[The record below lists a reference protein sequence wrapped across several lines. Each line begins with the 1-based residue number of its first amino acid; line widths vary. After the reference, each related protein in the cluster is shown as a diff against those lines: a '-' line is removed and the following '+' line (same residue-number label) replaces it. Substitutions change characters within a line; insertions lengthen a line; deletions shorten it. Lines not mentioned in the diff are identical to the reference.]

1 MVEISD
7 IVDEDSLKAWLEALP
22 QETEVDAARARAIA
36 VTLAFRAAAR
46 AFPELLPAK
55 FDASRERYWEW
66 EVFTAYRC
74 LLISAFAA
82 FGPEENITS
91 ASAATFRASATAAS
105 HAANGAGIGAAT
117 DTDDLKLSGYASAAQ
132 AAASTARINV
142 ATATVGAVIPYA
154 GAFADLAS
162 DVLALVDGNY
172 LDTTELWLV
181 SPPLPSVWMTR
192 RKILLEASGDWIPVV
207 AWYDHLLDPK
217 GRALPV
223 EMLREIIAVPEATW
237 AAGPREALPV
247 IREIWERYQ
256 LDAVIAENPLALRI
270 ERSATGGALVAFPI
284 EERDM
289 SLIVGDIRKAV
300 TEFNRRCK
308 SGSGNLGPMMQRLCE
323 QTIKELRT
331 RLGKVKRNPRELLR
345 LLEETRRSLSKI
357 AETEGFASDER
368 LDRFIGNLEHREEDI
383 CVAAPEVMEEV
394 KARLRVRVQRFSAE
408 QMRAA
413 TRISVGMFGDSSGML
428 AAALARAVI
437 IVNSDDVTEAERQ
450 GAWTFLAGALP
461 RGARVMRVDG
471 ESGMDP
477 SENASLLDEVV
488 DGADKAWKLSKGWD
502 AIQEAVADGQP
513 WAAELWS
520 QVQSGNWFGMG
531 T

>member
-1 MVEISD
+1 M
-7 IVDEDSLKAWLEALP
+7 
-22 QETEVDAARARAIA
+22 
-36 VTLAFRAAAR
+36 
-46 AFPELLPAK
+46 
-55 FDASRERYWEW
+55 
-66 EVFTAYRC
+66 
-74 LLISAFAA
+74 
-82 FGPEENITS
+82 
-91 ASAATFRASATAAS
+91 
-105 HAANGAGIGAAT
+105 
-117 DTDDLKLSGYASAAQ
+117 
-132 AAASTARINV
+132 
-142 ATATVGAVIPYA
+142 
-154 GAFADLAS
+154 
-162 DVLALVDGNY
+162 LVDGR
-172 LDTTELWLV
+172 DPFRAPLWAEDNPRQETWDDVRNALAQTD
-181 SPPLPSVWMTR
+181 WA
-192 RKILLEASGDWIPVV
+192 EAWGFFV
-207 AWYDHLLDPK
+207 AWYEALLDPK
-217 GRALPV
+217 GRAPNWDMLEEIALIDDANWTRGAEVLLPKV
-223 EMLREIIAVPEATW
+223 DA
-237 AAGPREALPV
+237 
-247 IREIWERYQ
+247 IWERYR
-256 LDAVIAENPLALRI
+256 LDSIIAENPLALRI
-270 ERSATGGALVAFPI
+270 ERRGSTGALVAFPI

-368 LDRFIGNLEHREEDI
+368 LDRLIGNLEHREEDI

-394 KARLRVRVQRFSAE
+394 KARLRVRVQLFSAE

-477 SENASLLDEVV
+477 SESPGLLDEVV
-488 DGADKAWKLSKGWD
+488 DGADKAWKLSKGKD